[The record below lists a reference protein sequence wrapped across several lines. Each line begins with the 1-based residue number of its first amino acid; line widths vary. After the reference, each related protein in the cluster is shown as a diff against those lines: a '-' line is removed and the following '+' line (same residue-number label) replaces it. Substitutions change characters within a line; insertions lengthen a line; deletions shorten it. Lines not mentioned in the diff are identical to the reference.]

1 MSDGLKRI
9 SSLGKR
15 GGFDTAKLLQ
25 TLEDAYIGSR
35 QTSRYSK
42 KVSFSPSSLGY
53 GAGTCPRYWYLA
65 FEGGT
70 FVDTFSG
77 LNVANM
83 ANGTAAHTRIEKL
96 FGDAGILVEAE
107 REVTNENP
115 PIKGFVDVIVKFDGE
130 EMTGEFKTTRQESYV
145 HREANGTA
153 IDYHK
158 VQVLIYMRL
167 LGHKNGFVL
176 YENKNTQELFL
187 VPIKMDEANTEYT
200 DYLFQWMRETR
211 ELWENKTLPTRPFT
225 QKNKA
230 CKSCALFNV
239 CWNES
244 PEGDI
249 TKAPL
254 EVKK

>member
-1 MSDGLKRI
+1 MSGLKRI
-9 SSLGKR
+9 ASMGKKAD
-15 GGFDTAKLLQ
+15 FDVAKLLA
-25 TLEDAYIGSR
+25 TLEDAYTNSR
-35 QTSRYSK
+35 PKERYSK

-70 FVDTFSG
+70 FVDTFDGQS
-77 LNVANM
+77 VANM

-96 FGDAGILVEAE
+96 FGDAGVLDEAE
-107 REVTNENP
+107 KEVTYQNP
-115 PIKGFVDVIVKFDGE
+115 PIRGFVDVVVDFEGKKIV
-130 EMTGEFKTTRQESYV
+130 GEFKTTRQESYI

-158 VQVLIYMRL
+158 VQVLIYMRV
-167 LGHKNGFVL
+167 LGIDDGFVL

-187 VPIKMDEANTEYT
+187 VPLKMDERNSEYT
-200 DYLFQWMRETR
+200 DYLFEWMRETR
-211 ELWENKTLPTRPFT
+211 ELWENRTLPTRPFT
-225 QKNKA
+225 SKNKA

>member
-1 MSDGLKRI
+1 MSNGLLKIAR
-9 SSLGKR
+9 LGKKAD
-15 GGFDTAKLLQ
+15 FDIKKLVSV
-25 TLEDAYIGSR
+25 LEDAYVNSR
-35 QTSRYSK
+35 PKERYSK

-70 FVDTFSG
+70 FVDTFDG
-77 LNVANM
+77 LSVANM

-96 FGDAGILVEAE
+96 FGDAGVLDEAE
-107 REVTNENP
+107 REITYADP
-115 PIKGFVDVIVKFDGE
+115 PIRGFVDVIVDFEGRKIV
-130 EMTGEFKTTRQESYV
+130 GEFKTTRQESYI
-145 HREANGTA
+145 HRETNGTA

-158 VQVLIYMRL
+158 VQVLVYMRV
-167 LGHKNGFVL
+167 LGLDDGFVL

-187 VPIKMDEANTEYT
+187 VPITMDEANSEYT
-200 DYLFQWMRETR
+200 DYLFDWMRDTR
-211 ELWENKTLPTRPFT
+211 KTWEDKTLPTRPFT
-225 QKNKA
+225 QKSKA

-249 TKAPL
+249 TRAPL